1 MSWIDK
7 DKDSGER
14 HRRTVMVS
22 NMYWEW
28 NGMEQNE
35 MDGCFMMELPSLIHY
50 ICLKKISSKLDQTAT
65 SLQRVGIM
73 D

>member
-1 MSWIDK
+1 
-7 DKDSGER
+7 
-14 HRRTVMVS
+14 MVS